1 MSESS
6 TIRHDDEYFG
16 CDVFTLDTMR
26 RHLPHDVYEN
36 LEQTVLNG
44 TRLDAAVAGVVA
56 NAMKDWAVSRGATHY
71 THWFHPLTGLTAEKH
86 DAFLQC
92 VDGRMISSFSG
103 KTLLSGEPDAS
114 SFPSGG
120 LRSTFEARG
129 YTAWDPTSP
138 VFLIGRTL
146 HIPTM
151 FYSYTG
157 EALDRKVPLLRSVSA
172 VSRQALRILRLFG
185 NDKARYVT
193 AQAGPEQEY
202 FLVDKNLAAKRPDLL
217 MTGRTLYGATT
228 PKGQEMEDHY
238 FGSIPSR
245 VLAFMEDLEHTLYR
259 LGVPAQTR
267 HNEVAPAQFELAP
280 LYEQVNIATDH
291 NMLVMNLMRHIAP
304 RHGFLC
310 LLHEKPFEGVNGS
323 GKHNNWSLADSEGN
337 NLLRPGDTPQDNAQF
352 LVFLAAVLRAVH
364 KHAAALRLG
373 TIGAGNDHRLG
384 ANEAPPAIIS
394 VYLGD
399 QLAEVVRSFTGSGCC
414 TKKTRPTLNIGV
426 DVLPPLPCDYSDRNR
441 TSPFAFTGNKF
452 EFRAVGSSQSIA
464 PANIAINAAVACAL
478 EDIADRL
485 EADVASGRDL
495 NGAVQSLLTD
505 LFTEHAPIVFNG
517 NGYTAEWPEEAAR
530 RGLPNYASTVEA
542 LEHYSDADVL
552 ATFVRQGVLTERECL
567 SRQEILLENYAKTIG
582 IEAATASR
590 MGRTLIMPAAMKAQ
604 SAAAEMVNRTRA
616 AMGSV
621 PAAETGYLELLA
633 TDTEGLMQALR
644 TLDEKRMLLAEAA
657 EAGKAA
663 RIARDEVLP
672 AMNRCRA
679 FADELESVMA
689 ASDWPMPCYADL
701 MWTH

>member
-1 MSESS
+1 M
-6 TIRHDDEYFG
+6 TTMMKDAVDEYFG
-16 CDVFTLDTMR
+16 CDVFSLETMS
-26 RHLPHDVYEN
+26 RHLPHDVYLD
-36 LEQTVLNG
+36 LEKTVLDG
-44 TRLDAAVAGVVA
+44 TRLNPAIANTVA

-71 THWFHPLTGLTAEKH
+71 THWFQPMTGLTAEKH
-86 DAFLQC
+86 DAFLQP

-146 HIPTM
+146 HVPTM

-172 VSRQALRILRLFG
+172 ISRQALRVLRLFG
-185 NDKARYVT
+185 NTRARYVMP
-193 AQAGPEQEY
+193 QAGPEQEY
-202 FLVDKNLAAKRPDLL
+202 FLVDKELASLRPDLL

-238 FGSIPSR
+238 FGAIPSR
-245 VLAFMEDLEHTLYR
+245 VLAFMEDLERTLYR
-259 LGVPAQTR
+259 LGIPAQTR

-280 LYEQVNIATDH
+280 LYEKVNIATDH
-291 NMLVMNLMRHIAP
+291 NMLVMNLMRYIAP
-304 RHGFLC
+304 RHGFMC
-310 LLHEKPFEGVNGS
+310 LLHEKPFDGVNGS

-352 LVFLAAVLRAVH
+352 LVFLAAVLRGVH
-364 KHAAALRLG
+364 RHSTVLRLG

-394 VYLGD
+394 VYVGD
-399 QLAEVVRSFTGSGCC
+399 QLASVIDSFTGRSSASG
-414 TKKTRPTLNIGV
+414 TVKPTLTIGV
-426 DVLPPLPCDYSDRNR
+426 DVLPPMPRDYSDRNR

-464 PANIAINAAVACAL
+464 PANIGINAAVACAL

-485 EADVASGRDL
+485 EKELAQGRQL
-495 NGAVQSLLTD
+495 NDAVQQLLAD

-517 NGYTAEWPEEAAR
+517 NGYTEEWPLEAAR
-530 RGLPNYASTVEA
+530 RGLPNYRDTVTA
-542 LEHYSDADVL
+542 LEHYSDADVIS
-552 ATFVRQGVLTERECL
+552 TFARQGILSERECL

-582 IEAATASR
+582 IEAASASR
-590 MGRTLIMPAAMKAQ
+590 IGRTMIMPAVQKAQ
-604 SAAAEMVNRTRA
+604 SEAALLVARTRD
-616 AMGSV
+616 AMGEV
-621 PAAETGYLELLA
+621 PAAETEYLSHVTSTTAQFMVSLCALDKQRDLLNRA
-633 TDTEGLMQALR
+633 VDVL
-644 TLDEKRMLLAEAA
+644 EAA
-657 EAGKAA
+657 HV
-663 RIARDEVLP
+663 ARDGVLP
-672 AMNRCRA
+672 AMQECRRL
-679 FADELESVMA
+679 ADMLESVVSA
-689 ASDWPMPCYADL
+689 KEWPMPSYAEL

>member
-1 MSESS
+1 MSNPAE
-6 TIRHDDEYFG
+6 TRHGNEYFG

-26 RHLPHDVYEN
+26 QHLPHDVYAN

-44 TRLDAAVAGVVA
+44 TRLDPAIAGTVA
-56 NAMKDWAVSRGATHY
+56 NAMKDWAVARGATHY

-185 NDKARYVT
+185 NDRARYVT

-202 FLVDKNLAAKRPDLL
+202 FLVDKALAAKRPDLI

-238 FGSIPSR
+238 FGAIPAR
-245 VLAFMEDLEHTLYR
+245 VLAFMEDLEQTLYR
-259 LGVPAQTR
+259 LGIPAQTR

-280 LYEQVNIATDH
+280 MYEQVNIATDH

-304 RHGFLC
+304 RHGFMC

-337 NLLRPGDTPQDNAQF
+337 NLLKPGDTPQDNAQF

-364 KHAAALRLG
+364 KHAAVLRLG
-373 TIGAGNDHRLG
+373 TVSAGNDHRLG

-399 QLAEVVRSFTGSGCC
+399 QLAEVVNSFTGNGSC
-414 TKKTRPTLNIGV
+414 TRKARPTLNIGV
-426 DVLPPLPCDYSDRNR
+426 DVLPPLPRDYSDRNR

-452 EFRAVGSSQSIA
+452 EFRAVGSAQSIA

-485 EADVASGRDL
+485 EAETASGKEL
-495 NGAVQSLLTD
+495 NLAVQELLTD

-517 NGYTAEWPEEAAR
+517 NGYTDEWPLEAAR
-530 RGLPNYASTVEA
+530 RGLPNYANTVEA

-552 ATFVRQGVLTERECL
+552 ETFSRQGILSEKECL

-582 IEAATASR
+582 IEAAAASR
-590 MGRTLIMPAAMKAQ
+590 IGRTLILPAAMKAQ
-604 SAAAEMVNRTRA
+604 SSAAEMVNRTRA
-616 AMGSV
+616 ATGGVPEAEGS
-621 PAAETGYLELLA
+621 YLEMFCSL
-633 TDTEGLMQALR
+633 TGDLMLALR
-644 TLDEKRMLLAEAA
+644 VLDEKRMALAAA
-657 EAGKAA
+657 EGAA
-663 RIARDEVLP
+663 ECARFARDEVLP
-672 AMNRCRA
+672 AMNACRA
-679 FADELESVMA
+679 LADRLESVMS
-689 ASDWPMPCYADL
+689 ASDYPMPGYAEL

>member
-1 MSESS
+1 MSNPAE
-6 TIRHDDEYFG
+6 TRHGNEYFG

-26 RHLPHDVYEN
+26 QHLPHDVYAN

-44 TRLDAAVAGVVA
+44 TRLDPAIAGTVA
-56 NAMKDWAVSRGATHY
+56 NAMKDWAVARGATHY

-185 NDKARYVT
+185 NDRARYVT

-202 FLVDKNLAAKRPDLL
+202 FLVDKALAAKRPDLI

-238 FGSIPSR
+238 FGAIPAR
-245 VLAFMEDLEHTLYR
+245 VLAFMEDLEQTLYR
-259 LGVPAQTR
+259 LGIPAQTR

-280 LYEQVNIATDH
+280 MYEQVNIATDH

-304 RHGFLC
+304 RHGFMC

-337 NLLRPGDTPQDNAQF
+337 NLLKPGDTPQDNAQF

-364 KHAAALRLG
+364 KHAAVLRLG
-373 TIGAGNDHRLG
+373 TVSAGNDHRLG

-399 QLAEVVRSFTGSGCC
+399 QLAEVVNSFTGNGSC
-414 TKKTRPTLNIGV
+414 TRKARPTLNIGV
-426 DVLPPLPCDYSDRNR
+426 DVLPPLPRDYSDRNR

-452 EFRAVGSSQSIA
+452 EFRAVGSAQSIA

-485 EADVASGRDL
+485 EAVTASGKEL
-495 NGAVQSLLTD
+495 NLAVQELLSD

-517 NGYTAEWPEEAAR
+517 NGYTDEWPLEAAR
-530 RGLPNYASTVEA
+530 RGLPNYAGHS
-542 LEHYSDADVL
+542 L
-552 ATFVRQGVLTERECL
+552 RKG
-567 SRQEILLENYAKTIG
+567 
-582 IEAATASR
+582 
-590 MGRTLIMPAAMKAQ
+590 MPLPPG
-604 SAAAEMVNRTRA
+604 N
-616 AMGSV
+616 
-621 PAAETGYLELLA
+621 PA
-633 TDTEGLMQALR
+633 
-644 TLDEKRMLLAEAA
+644 
-657 EAGKAA
+657 
-663 RIARDEVLP
+663 
-672 AMNRCRA
+672 
-679 FADELESVMA
+679 
-689 ASDWPMPCYADL
+689 
-701 MWTH
+701 

>member
-1 MSESS
+1 MSNPAE
-6 TIRHDDEYFG
+6 TRHGNEYFG

-26 RHLPHDVYEN
+26 QHLPHDVYAN

-44 TRLDAAVAGVVA
+44 TRLDPAIAGTVA
-56 NAMKDWAVSRGATHY
+56 NAMKDWAVARGATHY

-185 NDKARYVT
+185 NDRARYVT

-202 FLVDKNLAAKRPDLL
+202 FLVDKALAAKRPDLI

-238 FGSIPSR
+238 FGAIPAR
-245 VLAFMEDLEHTLYR
+245 VLAFMEDLEQTLYR
-259 LGVPAQTR
+259 LGIPAQTR

-280 LYEQVNIATDH
+280 MYEQVNIATDH

-304 RHGFLC
+304 RHGFMC

-337 NLLRPGDTPQDNAQF
+337 NLLKPGDTPQDNAQF

-364 KHAAALRLG
+364 KHAAVLRLG
-373 TIGAGNDHRLG
+373 TVSAGNDHRLG

-399 QLAEVVRSFTGSGCC
+399 QLAEVVNSFTGNGSC
-414 TKKTRPTLNIGV
+414 TRKARPTLNIGV
-426 DVLPPLPCDYSDRNR
+426 DVLPPLPRDYSDRNR

-452 EFRAVGSSQSIA
+452 EFRAVGSAQSIA

-485 EADVASGRDL
+485 EAETASGKEL
-495 NGAVQSLLTD
+495 NLAVQELLTD

-517 NGYTAEWPEEAAR
+517 NGYTDEWPLEAAR
-530 RGLPNYASTVEA
+530 RGLPNYANTVEA

-552 ATFVRQGVLTERECL
+552 ETFSRQGILSEKECL
-567 SRQEILLENYAKTIG
+567 SRQEILLENYAKTVG
-582 IEAATASR
+582 IEAAAASR
-590 MGRTLIMPAAMKAQ
+590 IGRTLILPAAMKAQ
-604 SAAAEMVNRTRA
+604 SSAAEMVNRTRA
-616 AMGSV
+616 ATGGVPEAEGS
-621 PAAETGYLELLA
+621 YLEMFCSL
-633 TDTEGLMQALR
+633 TGDLMLALR
-644 TLDEKRMLLAEAA
+644 VLDEKRMALAAA
-657 EAGKAA
+657 EGAA
-663 RIARDEVLP
+663 ECARFARDEVLP
-672 AMNRCRA
+672 AMNACRA
-679 FADELESVMA
+679 LADRLESVMS
-689 ASDWPMPCYADL
+689 ASDYPMPGYAEL

>member
-1 MSESS
+1 MSNPAE
-6 TIRHDDEYFG
+6 TRHGNEYFG

-26 RHLPHDVYEN
+26 QHLPHDVYAN

-44 TRLDAAVAGVVA
+44 TRLDPAIAGTVA
-56 NAMKDWAVSRGATHY
+56 NAMKDWAVARGATHY

-202 FLVDKNLAAKRPDLL
+202 FLVDKALAAKRPDLI

-238 FGSIPSR
+238 FGAIPAR
-245 VLAFMEDLEHTLYR
+245 VLAFMEDLEQTLYR
-259 LGVPAQTR
+259 LGIPSQTR

-280 LYEQVNIATDH
+280 MYEQVNIATDH

-304 RHGFLC
+304 RHGFMC

-337 NLLRPGDTPQDNAQF
+337 NLLKPGDTPQDNAQF

-364 KHAAALRLG
+364 KHAAVLRLG
-373 TIGAGNDHRLG
+373 TVSAGNDHRLG

-399 QLAEVVRSFTGSGCC
+399 QLAEVVNSFTGNGSC
-414 TKKTRPTLNIGV
+414 TRKARPTLNIGV
-426 DVLPPLPCDYSDRNR
+426 DVLPPLPRDYSDRNR

-452 EFRAVGSSQSIA
+452 EFRAVGSAQSIA

-485 EADVASGRDL
+485 EAETASGKEL
-495 NGAVQSLLTD
+495 NLAVQELLTD

-517 NGYTAEWPEEAAR
+517 NGYTDEWPLEAAR
-530 RGLPNYASTVEA
+530 RGLPNYANTVEA

-552 ATFVRQGVLTERECL
+552 ETFSRQGILSEKECL
-567 SRQEILLENYAKTIG
+567 SRQEDRRHRSRRRKPHRPHPHSSRGHEGAELRRRNGEPHPRCHGRRARSGRFLPRDVLLPHRRSHAG
-582 IEAATASR
+582 
-590 MGRTLIMPAAMKAQ
+590 PA
-604 SAAAEMVNRTRA
+604 RA
-616 AMGSV
+616 
-621 PAAETGYLELLA
+621 
-633 TDTEGLMQALR
+633 
-644 TLDEKRMLLAEAA
+644 
-657 EAGKAA
+657 
-663 RIARDEVLP
+663 
-672 AMNRCRA
+672 
-679 FADELESVMA
+679 
-689 ASDWPMPCYADL
+689 
-701 MWTH
+701 

>member
-1 MSESS
+1 MSNPTE
-6 TIRHDDEYFG
+6 RHDNEYFG

-26 RHLPHDVYEN
+26 QHLPHDVYAN

-44 TRLDAAVAGVVA
+44 TRLDPAIAGTVA
-56 NAMKDWAVSRGATHY
+56 NAMKDWAVARGATHY

-146 HIPTM
+146 HVPTM

-172 VSRQALRILRLFG
+172 VSRQALRVLRLFG

-202 FLVDKNLAAKRPDLL
+202 FLVDKALAAKRPDLI
-217 MTGRTLYGATT
+217 MTGRTLYGANT

-238 FGSIPSR
+238 FGAIPAR
-245 VLAFMEDLEHTLYR
+245 VLAFMEDLERTLYR
-259 LGVPAQTR
+259 LGIPAQTR

-280 LYEQVNIATDH
+280 MYEQVNIATDH
-291 NMLVMNLMRHIAP
+291 NMLVMNLMRLVAS
-304 RHGFLC
+304 RHGFVC

-337 NLLRPGDTPQDNAQF
+337 NLLKPGDTPQDNAQF

-364 KHAAALRLG
+364 KHAAVLRLG
-373 TIGAGNDHRLG
+373 TVSAGNDHRLG

-399 QLAEVVRSFTGSGCC
+399 QLAEVVNSFTGSGSC
-414 TKKTRPTLNIGV
+414 TRQSRPTLNIGV

-452 EFRAVGSSQSIA
+452 EFRAVGSAQSIA
-464 PANIAINAAVACAL
+464 PANIAINAAVASAL
-478 EDIADRL
+478 EEIADRL
-485 EADVASGRDL
+485 EAEVASGKKL
-495 NGAVQSLLTD
+495 NLAVQELLTD

-517 NGYTAEWPEEAAR
+517 NGYTEEWPLEAAK
-530 RGLPNYASTVEA
+530 RGLPNYANTVEA
-542 LEHYSDADVL
+542 LEHYSDPDVL
-552 ATFVRQGVLTERECL
+552 NTFSHQGILSEKECL
-567 SRQEILLENYAKTIG
+567 SRQEILFENYAKTIG

-590 MGRTLIMPAAMKAQ
+590 IGSTLILPAVMKAQ

-616 AMGSV
+616 AIGSV
-621 PAAETGYLELLA
+621 PEAENSYLEMFCSL
-633 TDTEGLMQALR
+633 TNDLMLALR
-644 TLDEKRMLLAEAA
+644 TLDEKRMALAAKEGAA
-657 EAGKAA
+657 VCA
-663 RIARDEVLP
+663 RFARDEVLP
-672 AMNRCRA
+672 AMNACRA
-679 FADELESVMA
+679 LADKLESVMS
-689 ASDWPMPCYADL
+689 ASDYPMPGYAEL

>member
-1 MSESS
+1 MSDSS

-26 RHLPHDVYEN
+26 CHLPHDVYEN

-44 TRLDAAVAGVVA
+44 TRLDAAIAGVVA

-86 DAFLQC
+86 DAFLQP

-146 HIPTM
+146 HVPTM

-185 NDKARYVT
+185 NEKARYVT

-202 FLVDKNLAAKRPDLL
+202 FLVDKALAARRPDLL
-217 MTGRTLYGATT
+217 MTGRTLFGATT

-238 FGSIPSR
+238 FGAIPSR

-280 LYEQVNIATDH
+280 MYEQVNIATDH

-304 RHGFLC
+304 RHGFMC

-337 NLLRPGDTPQDNAQF
+337 NLLKPGDTPQDNAQF

-364 KHAAALRLG
+364 RHAAALRLG

-399 QLAEVVRSFTGSGCC
+399 QLAEVVRSFTGDGSCE
-414 TKKTRPTLNIGV
+414 KKARPTLNIGV

-485 EADVASGRDL
+485 EADVAAGTNL
-495 NGAVQSLLTD
+495 NEAVQRLLSD

-530 RGLPNYASTVEA
+530 RGLPNYANTVEA

-552 ATFVRQGVLTERECL
+552 STFVRQGVLTERECL

-590 MGRTLIMPAAMKAQ
+590 MGRTLIVPAALKAQ
-604 SAAAEMVNRTRA
+604 SAAADMVNRTRA
-616 AMGSV
+616 AMGQV
-621 PAAETGYLELLA
+621 PATQTGYLELLTSA
-633 TDTEGLMQALR
+633 TDGLMQALR
-644 TLDEKRMLLAEAA
+644 TLDEKRALLAETA
-657 EAGKAA
+657 EADRAA
-663 RIARDEVLP
+663 RIARDDVLV